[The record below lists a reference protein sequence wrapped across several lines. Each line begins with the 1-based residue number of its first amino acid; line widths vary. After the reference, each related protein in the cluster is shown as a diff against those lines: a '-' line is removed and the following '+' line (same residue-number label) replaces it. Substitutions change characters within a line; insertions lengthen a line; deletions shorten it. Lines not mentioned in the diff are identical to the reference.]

1 MLVKFFCFIKA
12 KQSNRQSTF
21 ANTWIYV
28 SLNGPDSEQEKVQFH
43 SVVRS
48 RRVWMPRDL
57 TTESSRWWQQHIII
71 PNPNPSNKQQGASNW
86 SKKTHDSKCN
96 SSSSSLTQFLIDFHM
111 ADYQEQDT
119 SCAPWQNLAQNCAQR
134 LDESGTPVAPKS
146 DRCFVWE
153 LEQSFW

>member
-12 KQSNRQSTF
+12 KQSNGQSKF

-28 SLNGPDSEQEKVQFH
+28 FLNGPDSEQEKVQFH

-48 RRVWMPRDL
+48 RCVWMPRDL
-57 TTESSRWWQQHIII
+57 TTTESVVAATHHHPKSQ
-71 PNPNPSNKQQGASNW
+71 PNKQQGASNW

-119 SCAPWQNLAQNCAQR
+119 SCAPWQNLAQNCTQR